1 MEYHRH
7 VLHRRERVDD
17 DAEEAVVAAHGDVVE
32 DGSTAKARRVAP
44 LASVCVVRD
53 EGVRLV
59 QLDQELV
66 RLLLVGDE
74 RDGER
79 VQRLG

>member
-7 VLHRRERVDD
+7 VLLLRERVDD

-32 DGSTAKARRVAP
+32 DGSTAEGRRAAP

>member
-7 VLHRRERVDD
+7 VLLLRERVDD

-44 LASVCVVRD
+44 LASVCV